1 MTELN
6 TDNHNNTSFD
16 NLWEKEFLNNTAIRT
31 IIIKKEQRFCLDCG
45 KILPMKIPIGYLHTD
60 CNPEKKHE
68 MQNLRES
75 SKARKLENE
84 RANDLRELHENSES
98 FNNTLMDWT

>member
-45 KILPMKIPIGYLHTD
+45 KILPLKIPIGYLHTV

-68 MQNLRES
+68 MQNMRES
-75 SKARKLENE
+75 SKTSKCENKTT
-84 RANDLRELHENSES
+84 NDLWKLHKN
-98 FNNTLMDWT
+98 FI

>member
-6 TDNHNNTSFD
+6 TDVR
-16 NLWEKEFLNNTAIRT
+16 LIT
-31 IIIKKEQRFCLDCG
+31 IHKEQRFCLDCG
-45 KILPMKIPIGYLHTD
+45 KILPLKIPIGYLHTD

-84 RANDLRELHENSES
+84 REDDLRKLHEEPGHCCSSGFHCGLSNLHL
-98 FNNTLMDWT
+98 F

>member
-6 TDNHNNTSFD
+6 TD
-16 NLWEKEFLNNTAIRT
+16 IRLIT
-31 IIIKKEQRFCLDCG
+31 IIKEQRFCLDCG
-45 KILPMKIPIGYLHTD
+45 KILPLKIPIGYLHTD
-60 CNPEKKHE
+60 CDPEKKHE
-68 MQNLRES
+68 MQNMRKN

-84 RANDLRELHENSES
+84 RANDMRKLPKNNKS

>member
-1 MTELN
+1 MITTQTILKKMTELN
-6 TDNHNNTSFD
+6 TDVR
-16 NLWEKEFLNNTAIRT
+16 LIT
-31 IIIKKEQRFCLDCG
+31 IHKEQRFCLDCG
-45 KILPMKIPIGYLHTD
+45 KILPLKIPIGYLHTD

-68 MQNLRES
+68 MQNMRES

-84 RANDLRELHENSES
+84 RENDMRELHENNKS

>member
-6 TDNHNNTSFD
+6 TDVR
-16 NLWEKEFLNNTAIRT
+16 LIT
-31 IIIKKEQRFCLDCG
+31 IIKEQRFCLDCG
-45 KILPMKIPIGYLHTD
+45 KILPLKIPQGYLHTD
-60 CNPEKKHE
+60 CDPEKKHE
-68 MQNLRES
+68 MQDMRES

-84 RANDLRELHENSES
+84 RENDMRELPKNNKS

>member
-6 TDNHNNTSFD
+6 T
-16 NLWEKEFLNNTAIRT
+16 AIR
-31 IIIKKEQRFCLDCG
+31 IIKIEKPQRYCLDCG
-45 KILPMKIPIGYLHTD
+45 KILPVKIPIGYLHLD

-68 MQNLRES
+68 MQNMRES
-75 SKARKLENE
+75 SKTRKLENE
-84 RANDLRELHENSES
+84 RKDDLWELHENSES

>member
-6 TDNHNNTSFD
+6 TD
-16 NLWEKEFLNNTAIRT
+16 IRLIT
-31 IIIKKEQRFCLDCG
+31 IIKEQRFCLDCG
-45 KILPMKIPIGYLHTD
+45 KIHPLKIPIGYLHTD
-60 CNPEKKHE
+60 CDPEKKHE
-68 MQNLRES
+68 MQNMRKN

-84 RANDLRELHENSES
+84 RANDMRKLPKNNKS

>member
-6 TDNHNNTSFD
+6 T
-16 NLWEKEFLNNTAIRT
+16 AIR
-31 IIIKKEQRFCLDCG
+31 IIKIEKPQRYCLDCG
-45 KILPMKIPIGYLHTD
+45 KILPVKIPIGYLHTD
-60 CNPEKKHE
+60 CDPDKKHE
-68 MQNLRES
+68 MQNMRES

-84 RANDLRELHENSES
+84 GENDMRELHENNKS